1 MDKIKFQEFIG
12 EYDKLY
18 ERAMNVAHELRRM
31 NYGDGELS
39 DYCIYCVKLTA
50 EYVEVQRQGYYYH
63 EVITFEK
70 YPIDF
75 LFIPDNQFK
84 AAVYEHKKRMQR
96 L

>member
-31 NYGDGELS
+31 GYGELGVS
-39 DYCIYCVKLTA
+39 DDGIYCVKLTA
-50 EYVEVQRQGYYYH
+50 EYVEVQTWGYH
-63 EVITFEK
+63 EAITFEK

-75 LFIPDNQFK
+75 LFIPHNQLK
-84 AAVYEHKKRMQR
+84 AVVYEWLRMQR